1 MLCNCFSDRIIQ
13 FPNSSVI
20 ILLIIFFGS
29 QFTGD
34 SKEFYDGKEAWKEK
48 FLNEIT
54 RRDEARTL
62 VDNSRFRIVGLPF
75 FNEKI
80 SKEVVKEKLI
90 EINKNTV
97 YRIDNTY
104 AERLVVEDEAKED
117 YDL

>member
-1 MLCNCFSDRIIQ
+1 M
-13 FPNSSVI
+13 VE
-20 ILLIIFFGS
+20 
-29 QFTGD
+29 
-34 SKEFYDGKEAWKEK
+34 SKESYAGKEAWKEK

-80 SKEVVKEKLI
+80 SKEVVKEKLK
-90 EINKNTV
+90 EINKDTV

-104 AERLVVEDEAKED
+104 AERLVVEENAKKD
-117 YDL
+117 YDI